1 MLETSGPQAE
11 VVFTFV
17 LPPAPEHDEDLEVD
31 VRVERRCIVDAAVLT
46 VALSEGSCDGEIEIE
61 VAKSGTAGVGKAS
74 NSAFNWAS

>member
-1 MLETSGPQAE
+1 
-11 VVFTFV
+11 
-17 LPPAPEHDEDLEVD
+17 